1 MLEDTRLVLCEGG
14 FQGGVGGSEGGDCG
28 LGGGVGGGG
37 WRGSWGGD
45 GGGGGGGG
53 GGGELYVSSKGCYE
67 GYVLILERG
76 GGGSQARKW

>member
-1 MLEDTRLVLCEGG
+1 MRTPDSYFARAAFRAALAAVREAIV
-14 FQGGVGGSEGGDCG
+14 G
-28 LGGGVGGGG
+28 LGEVEGGG

-53 GGGELYVSSKGCYE
+53 GGGDGGDLYVSSKGCYE

-76 GGGSQARKW
+76 GGEWW